1 MLKKRGAEE
10 GTMIGRGGGREGE
23 GTLYNVWVVDC
34 VRTKWEKKSG
44 KESINVRLD

>member
-23 GTLYNVWVVDC
+23 GTSYNVWVVDC
-34 VRTKWEKKSG
+34 VRTKWEKKVEKS
-44 KESINVRLD
+44 RLMRD